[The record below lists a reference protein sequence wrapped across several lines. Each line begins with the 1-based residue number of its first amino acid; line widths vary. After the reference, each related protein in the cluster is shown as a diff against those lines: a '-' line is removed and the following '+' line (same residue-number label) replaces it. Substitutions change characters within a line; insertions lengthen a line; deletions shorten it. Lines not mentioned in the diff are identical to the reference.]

1 MERHHGSESAVR
13 QTSVRCILDR
23 TAKHQSCN
31 LQNRRD
37 PTLARSRDTPETA
50 ETLTM
55 DFATTTAL
63 LTLTLL
69 GSTASP
75 SGQAVAPTS
84 SPVVPP
90 TQSSSA
96 VPATD
101 LGGYRLP
108 LLREG
113 SVLSRVEG
121 DLTQDPDEKLW
132 LFRPTKSE
140 SGGLRREFVLMPSP
154 TLGDMLQT
162 IRVSAVP
169 VEFEMTGRVFIYR
182 GRNFLLPE
190 LAPPIVRF
198 DLRSTDSTGAKSSAT
213 TSSQPATKVAP
224 SGEAKFVP
232 PAKNSQDLDAAED
245 AAVDDIE
252 KRLEERIGRAPTRRI
267 PELPG
272 AANTAATRDTSST
285 GSGDAASG
293 NVRGAQAPVASGE
306 RFTLRR
312 GRLLRDPQAG
322 SWRFVPEQFSGNGD
336 GSMEILPCLL
346 LEQLERAARESDA
359 PPVTLMSGTV
369 LAFEGRNFLLPTSF
383 RRARE
388 GRGLGG

>member
-1 MERHHGSESAVR
+1 ME
-13 QTSVRCILDR
+13 L
-23 TAKHQSCN
+23 
-31 LQNRRD
+31 
-37 PTLARSRDTPETA
+37 
-50 ETLTM
+50 
-55 DFATTTAL
+55 ATTTAL
-63 LTLTLL
+63 LTLLL
-69 GSTASP
+69 QGPFA
-75 SGQAVAPTS
+75 GQAGQVATPAA

-90 TQSSSA
+90 TQSSSP

-113 SVLSRVEG
+113 NVLSRVEG

-132 LFRPTKSE
+132 LFRPTKPE

-154 TLGDMLQT
+154 TLEDMLQT

-198 DLRSTDSTGAKSSAT
+198 DARADTTPPAKT
-213 TSSQPATKVAP
+213 ETRVAP
-224 SGEAKFVP
+224 SGEARFVP
-232 PAKNSQDLDAAED
+232 PTGKANTGASDDAAED
-245 AAVDDIE
+245 AAVEDIE

-267 PELPG
+267 PESPS
-272 AANTAATRDTSST
+272 AANAEAKRNTTTTAS
-285 GSGDAASG
+285 
-293 NVRGAQAPVASGE
+293 APVASGE
-306 RFTLRR
+306 RLTLRR

-322 SWRFVPEQFSGNGD
+322 SWRFVPEQFTGNGD

>member
-1 MERHHGSESAVR
+1 MAAKAL
-13 QTSVRCILDR
+13 SVKPHSRLGLCDLDR
-23 TAKHQSCN
+23 TTRPYSPN
-31 LQNRRD
+31 LRNPRD
-37 PTLARSRDTPETA
+37 PTLAGSRDTPETA
-50 ETLTM
+50 ETHSMEL
-55 DFATTTAL
+55 ATTTAL
-63 LTLTLL
+63 LTLLL
-69 GSTASP
+69 HAP
-75 SGQAVAPTS
+75 FAGQAGQVATPTA

-90 TQSSSA
+90 AQSSSP

-132 LFRPTKSE
+132 LFRPTKPE

-154 TLGDMLQT
+154 TLEDMLQT

-198 DLRSTDSTGAKSSAT
+198 DARAGAT
-213 TSSQPATKVAP
+213 PAAKAETQVAP

-232 PAKNSQDLDAAED
+232 PTGKTNAGASDDAAEDDAAED
-245 AAVDDIE
+245 AAVEDIE

-267 PELPG
+267 PESPS
-272 AANTAATRDTSST
+272 AANAEAKRNATTTAS
-285 GSGDAASG
+285 
-293 NVRGAQAPVASGE
+293 APIASGE
-306 RFTLRR
+306 RLTLRR

-322 SWRFVPEQFSGNGD
+322 SWRFVPEQFTGNGD

-388 GRGLGG
+388 GRGLSG

>member
-1 MERHHGSESAVR
+1 ME
-13 QTSVRCILDR
+13 L
-23 TAKHQSCN
+23 
-31 LQNRRD
+31 
-37 PTLARSRDTPETA
+37 
-50 ETLTM
+50 
-55 DFATTTAL
+55 ATTTAL
-63 LTLTLL
+63 LTLLL
-69 GSTASP
+69 QAP
-75 SGQAVAPTS
+75 FAGQAGQVATPTA

-90 TQSSSA
+90 AQSSSP

-132 LFRPTKSE
+132 LFRPTKPE

-154 TLGDMLQT
+154 TLEDMLQT

-169 VEFEMTGRVFIYR
+169 VEFVMTGRVFIYR

-198 DLRSTDSTGAKSSAT
+198 DVRAGET
-213 TSSQPATKVAP
+213 PAVKGEPQVAP

-232 PAKNSQDLDAAED
+232 PTGKANTGAGAGANDDAAED

-267 PELPG
+267 PESAS
-272 AANTAATRDTSST
+272 AASAEAKRNAATAAS
-285 GSGDAASG
+285 
-293 NVRGAQAPVASGE
+293 APVASGE
-306 RFTLRR
+306 RLTLRR

-322 SWRFVPEQFSGNGD
+322 SWRFVPEQFTGNGD

-388 GRGLGG
+388 GRGLSG

>member
-1 MERHHGSESAVR
+1 
-13 QTSVRCILDR
+13 
-23 TAKHQSCN
+23 
-31 LQNRRD
+31 
-37 PTLARSRDTPETA
+37 
-50 ETLTM
+50 M

-63 LTLTLL
+63 LTLIFL

-75 SGQAVAPTS
+75 SGQAVAPTN

-90 TQSSSA
+90 TQSSST

-198 DLRSTDSTGAKSSAT
+198 DLRPTESTGAKSAAT
-213 TSSQPATKVAP
+213 PSSQPVTKVAP

-232 PAKNSQDLDAAED
+232 PTKDVQDSDAAED

-272 AANTAATRDTSST
+272 AANTPAIRE
-285 GSGDAASG
+285 GSGVGSGEAAG
-293 NVRGAQAPVASGE
+293 GATRGAQAPVASGE
-306 RFTLRR
+306 RLTLRR